1 MWISTGSWATGNV
14 VASVPTFIAKG
25 AHSALESYRILSFVM
40 PFRYTRVCRH
50 LTRTLC
56 FY

>member
-50 LTRTLC
+50 VTRTLC
-56 FY
+56 FD